1 MQPKFRTAIAVAGA
15 GPVGMSLAID
25 AALRGVEV
33 VLIEARAAGEP
44 PSAKCNT
51 VAARTMEIFRRLGVS
66 EAVRAA
72 GLPDDYPTDTIYC
85 TAVAGHELTRIRM
98 PSRAERP
105 QPGFHDSHWPTPE
118 SMVRVSQLYLEP
130 ILYERVKSLPNI
142 TVLNRTSVLG
152 YDQDA
157 DGVTVHCRAEDGEAF
172 DVRADY
178 LAGCD
183 GGRSTIRKAMGVSL
197 VGDAEIS
204 RTRSSLIRAPGLK
217 ALFGERRPA
226 WMSWVQNPKRSGT
239 VVAIDGKEVWLVHRG
254 VGAAESFEDVPFDQS
269 IRDVLG
275 VDESFSWEV
284 LNHEDW
290 IGRRMV
296 AERFGDGRVFIAG
309 DAAHLW
315 VPFAGY
321 GMNAGVADA
330 VHLSWLLCGVIK
342 GWADPAILDAYQAER
357 QPITEQVSHFAMRKV
372 MENVEAMRAGGAI
385 PPALAADTPEGEAIR
400 QFLGQRLFEIN
411 VPQMSPEGLNF
422 GYFYEGSPIIT
433 YDGEAPPSYDMGAF
447 TPSTAP
453 GCRLPHF
460 RLADGTSILDR
471 LGPDYTLLSS
481 GGDGGPLVKAA
492 KAGGLPLTVVTA
504 PRPDA
509 PADRPALMIV
519 RADTHIV
526 WRGDHPPADADVL
539 VARLKGA
546 DRQSAHA
553 CAS

>member
-1 MQPKFRTAIAVAGA
+1 MQPKYSTAIAIAGA
-15 GPVGMSLAID
+15 GPVGMTLAID
-25 AALRGVEV
+25 AALRGVDV
-33 VLIEARAAGEP
+33 ILIEARAAGEP

-51 VAARTMEIFRRLGVS
+51 VAARTMETFRRLGVS
-66 EAVRAA
+66 EAVRAS

-85 TAVAGHELTRIRM
+85 TSITGHELTRIRM
-98 PSRAERP
+98 PARAERS
-105 QPGFHDSHWPTPE
+105 QPGFHDSDWPTPE
-118 SMVRVSQLYLEP
+118 AMVRVSQLYLEP

-142 TVLNRTSVLG
+142 TVLNRTSVDA

-157 DGVTVHCRAEDGEAF
+157 EGVTLHCKGDDGEEF
-172 DVRADY
+172 DIRAQY

-204 RTRSSLIRAPGLK
+204 RTRSTLLRAPGLK
-217 ALFGERRPA
+217 ALFGDRRRA

-239 VVAIDGKEVWLVHRG
+239 VIAIDGEDVWLVHRG
-254 VGAAESFEDVPFDQS
+254 VGAGEAFEDVPFDES

-275 VDESFSWEV
+275 VDESFTWEV

-296 AERFGDGRVFIAG
+296 AERFRDGRVFIAG

-321 GMNAGVADA
+321 GMNAGIADA
-330 VHLSWLLCGVIK
+330 THLSWLLCAVLN
-342 GWADPAILDAYQAER
+342 GWADASILDAYQAER
-357 QPITEQVSHFAMRKV
+357 QPITEQVSHFAMNKV
-372 MENVEAMRAGGAI
+372 LENVEAMRSGGTI
-385 PPALAADTPEGEAIR
+385 PPALVAHTSEGESIR

-422 GYFYEGSPIIT
+422 GYYYEGSPIIA
-433 YDGEAPPSYDMGAF
+433 YDGEAAPTYDMGSF

-460 RLADGTSILDR
+460 RLEDGASIYDR
-471 LGPDYTLLSS
+471 LGPDYTLVSF
-481 GGDGGPLVKAA
+481 GADGTALLKAA
-492 KAGGLPLTVVTA
+492 SDAGLPLTLVEA
-504 PRPDA
+504 SRPRDEVF
-509 PADRPALMIV
+509 RHQLLLV
-519 RADTHIV
+519 RFDEHIV
-526 WRGDHPPADADVL
+526 WRGDAAPADAAAL
-539 VARLKGA
+539 MSRLQG
-546 DRQSAHA
+546 SPEE
-553 CAS
+553 

>member
-1 MQPKFRTAIAVAGA
+1 MQPKYTTSIAIAGA
-15 GPVGMSLAID
+15 GPVGMTLAID
-25 AALRGVEV
+25 AALRGVKV

-51 VAARTMEIFRRLGVS
+51 VAARTMETFRRLGVA

-85 TAVAGHELTRIRM
+85 TAITGHELTRIRM
-98 PSRAERP
+98 PARSERS

-130 ILYERVKSLPNI
+130 ILYERVKTLANI
-142 TVLNRTSVLG
+142 TVLNRTSVEA

-157 DGVTVHCRAEDGEAF
+157 DGVTVHCRGEDGEAF
-172 DVRADY
+172 DIRAAY

-183 GGRSTIRKAMGVSL
+183 GGRSSIRKAMGVSL

-239 VVAIDGKEVWLVHRG
+239 VVAIDGEDVWLVHRG
-254 VGAAESFEDVPFDQS
+254 VGAGETFEDVPFDES

-275 VDESFSWEV
+275 VDESFTWEV

-296 AERFGDGRVFIAG
+296 AERFRDGRIFIAG

-330 VHLSWLLCGVIK
+330 THLSWLLCAVLG
-342 GWADPAILDAYQAER
+342 GWADSKILDAYQAER
-357 QPITEQVSHFAMRKV
+357 QPITEQVSHFAMNKV
-372 MENVEAMRAGGAI
+372 LENIEAMRSGGSI
-385 PPALAADTPEGEAIR
+385 PPALVADTPEGAAIR

-422 GYFYEGSPIIT
+422 GYYYEGSPIIA
-433 YDGEAPPSYDMGAF
+433 YDGEAAPTYDMGAF

-460 RLADGTSILDR
+460 RLADGSSVYDR
-471 LGPDYTLLSS
+471 LGPDYTLINF
-481 GGDGGPLVKAA
+481 GGDQGPLVDAA
-492 KAGGLPLTVVTA
+492 AEAGVPLKIVEA
-504 PRPDA
+504 S
-509 PADRPALMIV
+509 RPAEAVFRHQLMIV
-519 RADTHIV
+519 RFDEHIV
-526 WRGDHPPADADVL
+526 WRGDAPADAQAL
-539 VARLKGA
+539 MSRLKGTGA
-546 DRQSAHA
+546 
-553 CAS
+553 